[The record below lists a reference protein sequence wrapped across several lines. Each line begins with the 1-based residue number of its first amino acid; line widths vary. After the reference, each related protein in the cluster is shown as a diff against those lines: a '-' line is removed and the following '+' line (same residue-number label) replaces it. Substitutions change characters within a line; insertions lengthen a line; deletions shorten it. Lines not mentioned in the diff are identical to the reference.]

1 MNAQY
6 KMILASQSP
15 RRKELLGHLGIP
27 FVIQPSHIEEV
38 SDAKNPI
45 DYSLDIALIKGRD
58 IALQNTSKTNEII
71 VSADTIVVHNQ
82 IIYGKPKSP
91 EDACRMLSILSGQ
104 THSVY
109 TSVVLIGLGREKT
122 FTVESRV
129 TFSIIQKSILDH
141 YLMTKDSLD
150 KAGAYGIQGNALTF
164 IENLEGSYSNV
175 VGFPLSHFIHELKLF
190 LNLDLEN
197 SHWRNL
203 FS

>member
-1 MNAQY
+1 MSAKY

-27 FVIQPSHIEEV
+27 FFIQPSHVEEV
-38 SDAKNPI
+38 SEATNPI
-45 DYSLDIALIKGRD
+45 DYSLDIALLKGRD
-58 IALQNTSKTNEII
+58 IALQNKSSPESII
-71 VSADTIVVHNQ
+71 VSADTIVVHKK
-82 IIYGKPKSP
+82 IIYGKPQSP
-91 EDACRMLSILSGQ
+91 EDAHRMLSILSGE

-109 TSVVLIGLGREKT
+109 TSVVLIGLGKEKT
-122 FTVESRV
+122 FSVESRV
-129 TFSIIQKSILDH
+129 TFSKIAKSIMDH
-141 YLMTKDSLD
+141 YLTTKDSLD

-175 VGFPLSHFIHELKLF
+175 VGFPLSHFIKELKTF

-197 SHWRNL
+197 SDWRNL